1 MRIKPLGAVGAII
14 PFVCFVL
21 WPAAPIHAE
30 WPSIQPPAG
39 PSSGIA
45 EKFLNRLRNPGAHHH
60 RTVALPPLPRPRP
73 AELPRESVELNK
85 AASEIAPTSR
95 APTPI
100 EASKAPEGGPAP
112 KSDQTRIVNS
122 TPAESAA
129 IGSAKLSAEA
139 AAPLEADDS
148 SAAEI
153 APVSGSNKATLE
165 LPPAVSKK
173 PDGAPAPTPIPIND

>member
-1 MRIKPLGAVGAII
+1 MRVKLLGAVAAVIF
-14 PFVCFVL
+14 FVCFVL

-45 EKFLNRLRNPGAHHH
+45 QKFLNGLRNPGAHH
-60 RTVALPPLPRPRP
+60 RTVELPRLPRPRP

-85 AASEIAPTSR
+85 AASEVAPAFEAPTS
-95 APTPI
+95 I
-100 EASKAPEGGPAP
+100 EASKVPEGGPAP
-112 KSDQTRIVNS
+112 KSDQTPDANS

-129 IGSAKLSAEA
+129 IGSAKVSAEA

-153 APVSGSNKATLE
+153 APVSGSDKE
-165 LPPAVSKK
+165 LPPAVSNRPEKAA
-173 PDGAPAPTPIPIND
+173 APVPIND